1 MTPMRTT
8 EDFKKEVFDVNPN
21 FEILSE
27 YNGLRKRLPGNV
39 KYAVM
44 YVKYRQE
51 CCLIIVGV
59 KHVLPLSVE

>member
-27 YNGLRKRLPGNV
+27 YNGLRKKITRKCKVCGDV
-39 KYAVM
+39 REV
-44 YVKYRQE
+44 
-51 CCLIIVGV
+51 
-59 KHVLPLSVE
+59 